1 MRELSQQRAVKDHA
15 ILKVL
20 ITRENRV
27 EFSIRA
33 LAPEGAKTGCL
44 VLGVYRTV
52 KSAPALSRAAAA
64 ADKAARGR
72 LASILAQGDLS
83 AKAGSTLL
91 LHGVPGLAA
100 ERVLLLGLGE
110 QAEFAEGAFRD
121 AVRGAAHALREL
133 GARDAVLYLAD
144 LKVGRRPAAWNMRHA
159 ALVLREVFYRFDQL
173 KTQKKAPAPALTDVT
188 LATQAGP
195 VTQAAR
201 SFVQGSVVQL
211 IAVLLTFYF
220 LFFLLRDRRNAL
232 RSIKS
237 LVAIPGEAMNRLGR
251 RISETIHATVY
262 GTLVVAAV
270 QGTMGGLMFWVLGLP
285 APVLWGIVMGML
297 AVVPVLGAFIIWIP
311 AAIVLAV
318 DGSWARAI
326 VLTAWGSIVIGGIDN
341 LLYPML
347 VGNRLQ
353 MHTVVAFIAMIGGLA
368 VFGAAGLILGPVAVT
383 VTTLLLEIWR
393 NRPSE
398 PGEPD
403 SAAPTP

>member
-1 MRELSQQRAVKDHA
+1 MNATNELNSPPPPVATGAGWSSRRQIQTLVLVLAIVAGLFICLRLTAPFLAPLVWALTLAVLFTPLHRRIEAKIA
-15 ILKVL
+15 RPNVAATITVLLVALVVL
-20 ITRENRV
+20 IVAAFVGARLVSEVVKGATVLKTLV
-27 EFSIRA
+27 ESGDLGRTIESYPFI
-33 LAPEGAKTGCL
+33 AP
-44 VLGVYRTV
+44 LGRWIEHNT
-52 KSAPALSRAAAA
+52 
-64 ADKAARGR
+64 
-72 LASILAQGDLS
+72 DLS
-83 AKAGSTLL
+83 AALS
-91 LHGVPGLAA
+91 
-100 ERVLLLGLGE
+100 
-110 QAEFAEGAFRD
+110 
-121 AVRGAAHALREL
+121 GAAS
-133 GARDAVLYLAD
+133 
-144 LKVGRRPAAWNMRHA
+144 W
-159 ALVLREVFYRFDQL
+159 
-173 KTQKKAPAPALTDVT
+173 
-188 LATQAGP
+188 LATKGA
-195 VTQAAR
+195 

-368 VFGAAGLILGPVAVT
+368 VFGAAGIILGPVAVT
-383 VTTLLLEIWR
+383 VTSLLLEIWR
-393 NRPSE
+393 NRPPES
-398 PGEPD
+398 GEPD
-403 SAAPTP
+403 SPAPTS